1 MPAVDGGQRLFQH
14 GAVGFAGYPVGFQ
27 DPVVILF
34 DARAQCLFFP
44 GADVGAQ
51 PAFALF
57 QQQPA
62 DTAGEDQRAG
72 GCPQKKCGV
81 GQRIDRQPA
90 DGCQGRGECA
100 DQNGQ
105 YRQGEITGVDVLAD
119 LPQHQSED
127 EHATGGVFIFGLV
140 LGQIRKH
147 VYARYFALSVLAIL
161 VGALT
166 TSLTTIGWLPV
177 NPLTDSAFFLGAAAG
192 SLILT
197 SGVGRLLLEERKRRL
212 SADIRAREEQ
222 ALRARIEQDYDRVLK
237 THRVTGKPNRPMLE

>member
-27 DPVVILF
+27 NPVVILF
-34 DARAQCLFFP
+34 NARAQCLFFP

-127 EHATGGVFIFGLV
+127 EHATGGGNYQEHILPQRADGEGGRQQVQAG
-140 LGQIRKH
+140 GQ
-147 VYARYFALSVLAIL
+147 AEA
-161 VGALT
+161 
-166 TSLTTIGWLPV
+166 P
-177 NPLTDSAFFLGAAAG
+177 
-192 SLILT
+192 
-197 SGVGRLLLEERKRRL
+197 E
-212 SADIRAREEQ
+212 
-222 ALRARIEQDYDRVLK
+222 
-237 THRVTGKPNRPMLE
+237 